1 MTLATLPLLRPA
13 AILQLFQTKG
23 HATCRHVVV
32 ITGMCPAG
40 TSAMLPVL
48 VANAS
53 GIQSVN
59 KMALLLMKLSAP
71 AALRLS
77 ARAFAIL
84 KYLVCFH
91 LLSLY

>member
-1 MTLATLPLLRPA
+1 
-13 AILQLFQTKG
+13 
-23 HATCRHVVV
+23 
-32 ITGMCPAG
+32 MCPAG

-48 VANAS
+48 AANAS

-59 KMALLLMKLSAP
+59 KMALLSMKLSAP

-84 KYLVCFH
+84 KYF
-91 LLSLY
+91 Y

>member
-13 AILQLFQTKG
+13 VILQLFQTKG

-32 ITGMCPAG
+32 ITGTCPAG
-40 TSAMLPVL
+40 TSVMLPVL

-84 KYLVCFH
+84 KYF
-91 LLSLY
+91 Y